1 MPASNRLFA
10 VLALAAVLA
19 PRAAFAAPGLDPTG
33 SRAIELLHGFW
44 SIVSDVSGR
53 AAADGGVQTSH
64 PTPQAI
70 SPAPAGEPA
79 VPLDDLSK
87 PTAIESHLRAALR
100 PRDGRVR
107 VTVPGGTARLGDFSI
122 GSNESVPGHLLVVRG
137 TADVYGRLLGN
148 LVTVEGDVVLHPGGV
163 VSGDILTLGGE
174 VRDEGGEIG
183 GEVRSF
189 RSASVLEAPLQTQPA
204 PAPGALEAVVRRAA
218 GVVGVFLTLGVL
230 GFGLVMFGRP
240 NLEVVSDTVSH
251 SFGRAFAAGLLG
263 QMLLLPT
270 FGMLVVGL
278 ILSVVGIVLLPF
290 AVVVY
295 ALLVIVGVVGGY
307 LAVAH
312 AMGET
317 YTRRRLALGAMIGSP
332 NSYRYLLVGLG
343 GLAAVWMA
351 WSVFG
356 WVPVAGELIRGA
368 AILVTW
374 LLATAGFGAAL
385 LSRAGIR
392 ENFAGRLIPPEA
404 LTDEYLWATPQFG
417 VTAAKRPGSR
427 TPTRGL

>member
-1 MPASNRLFA
+1 MPAPRR
-10 VLALAAVLA
+10 LAALLTLAALLA
-19 PRAAFAAPGLDPTG
+19 PSLASAAPRLDPTG
-33 SRAIELLHGFW
+33 SRTVELVHGFW
-44 SIVSDVSGR
+44 SLVSDVAGPD
-53 AAADGGVQTSH
+53 DGIQTPH
-64 PTPQAI
+64 PVPQAI
-70 SPAPAGEPA
+70 PPAQDGQAP
-79 VPLDDLSK
+79 VRLDDLSK
-87 PTAIESHLRAALR
+87 PTAIEAQLRSALR
-100 PRDGRVR
+100 PQGGAVR
-107 VTVPGGTARLGDFSI
+107 VTVPNGTARLGDFSI
-122 GSNESVPGHLLVVRG
+122 GSNESVSGHLLVVQG
-137 TADVYGRLLGN
+137 TADVYGKLLGN

-163 VSGDILTLGGE
+163 ISGDILTLGGE

-183 GEVRSF
+183 GEVRTF
-189 RSASVLEAPLQTQPA
+189 RSASVLAAPLEARA
-204 PAPGALEAVVRRAA
+204 PPPSAIETGFRRLA
-218 GVVGVFLTLGVL
+218 GVVGVFLTLCAL

-251 SFGRAFAAGLLG
+251 SFGRAFATGLLG
-263 QMLLLPT
+263 QLLLLPT

-290 AVVVY
+290 VVVVY
-295 ALLVIVGVVGGY
+295 ALLVIVAAVGGY

-317 YTRRRLALGAMIGSP
+317 YTRRRMALGVMIGSP

-343 GLAAVWMA
+343 ALAAFWMA

-356 WVPVAGELIRGA
+356 WVPVAGDLIRGA

>member
-1 MPASNRLFA
+1 MSGARRLFA
-10 VLALAAVLA
+10 ALVVLVALTCPRGAYAVT
-19 PRAAFAAPGLDPTG
+19 PIDPAG
-33 SRAIELLHGFW
+33 SRTVELVRGLW
-44 SIVSDVSGR
+44 TLVSDVSGR
-53 AAADGGVQTSH
+53 AGADDGPQTPH
-64 PTPQAI
+64 PAPQAI
-70 SPAPAGEPA
+70 PSGRSGDRPVA
-79 VPLDDLSK
+79 LDDLSK
-87 PTAIESHLRAALR
+87 PTAVEAQLRAALG
-100 PRDGRVR
+100 PQDGGVR
-107 VTVPGGTARLGDFSI
+107 LTIPGGIARLGDFSI
-122 GSNESVPGHLLVVRG
+122 GSNESVPGHLLVVQG
-137 TADVYGRLLGN
+137 TADIYGKLLGN

-163 VSGDILTLGGE
+163 ISGDVLTLGGE

-183 GEVRSF
+183 GEVRTF
-189 RSASVLEAPLQTQPA
+189 RTASVLQAPLAARVAEPS
-204 PAPGALEAVVRRAA
+204 ALETVFRRAA
-218 GVVGVFLTLGVL
+218 GVAGVFLTLGAL

-251 SFGRAFAAGLLG
+251 SFGRAFATGLLG
-263 QMLLLPT
+263 QLLLLPT

-290 AVVVY
+290 AVIVY
-295 ALLVIVGVVGGY
+295 GLLVIVGAVGGY

-317 YTRRRLALGAMIGSP
+317 YTRRRMALGALIGSP

-343 GLAAVWMA
+343 ALAAFWLA

-356 WVPVAGELIRGA
+356 WVPVAGDLIRGA

-374 LLATAGFGAAL
+374 LLGTAGFGAAL

>member
-1 MPASNRLFA
+1 M
-10 VLALAAVLA
+10 
-19 PRAAFAAPGLDPTG
+19 
-33 SRAIELLHGFW
+33 
-44 SIVSDVSGR
+44 
-53 AAADGGVQTSH
+53 
-64 PTPQAI
+64 
-70 SPAPAGEPA
+70 
-79 VPLDDLSK
+79 
-87 PTAIESHLRAALR
+87 
-100 PRDGRVR
+100 R
-107 VTVPGGTARLGDFSI
+107 VTIPNGSARLGDFSI
-122 GSNESVPGHLLVVRG
+122 GSNESLSGHLLVVRG
-137 TADVYGRLLGN
+137 TADIYGKLLGN

-183 GEVRSF
+183 GEVRTF
-189 RSASVLEAPLQTQPA
+189 RSASVLATPVETRPA
-204 PAPGALEAVVRRAA
+204 PPSAIETVFRRLAGA
-218 GVVGVFLTLGVL
+218 VGVFLTLGAL

-251 SFGRAFAAGLLG
+251 SFGRAFATGLLG
-263 QMLLLPT
+263 QLLLVPT
-270 FGMLVVGL
+270 FGMMVVGL

-295 ALLVIVGVVGGY
+295 GLLVIVAAVGGF

-317 YTRRRLALGAMIGSP
+317 YTRRRLALGVMIGSP
-332 NSYRYLLVGLG
+332 NSYRYLVVGLG
-343 GLAAVWMA
+343 ALAALWMA
-351 WSVFG
+351 WAVFG
-356 WVPVAGELIRGA
+356 WVPVAGDLIRGA

-374 LLATAGFGAAL
+374 LLGTTGFGAAL

-392 ENFAGRLIPPEA
+392 ENFAGHLIPPEA

>member
-1 MPASNRLFA
+1 MRALSRLLRA
-10 VLALAAVLA
+10 VALLSVLA
-19 PRAAFAAPGLDPTG
+19 PQAAFAGTLSDPAG
-33 SRAIELLHGFW
+33 SRTVQLVHGFW
-44 SIVSDVSGR
+44 SLVADV
-53 AAADGGVQTSH
+53 AARPGDGDDPQTPH
-64 PTPQAI
+64 PAPQAI
-70 SPAPAGEPA
+70 PPGRKGEPQVA
-79 VPLDDLSK
+79 LDDLSQ
-87 PTAIESHLRAALR
+87 PTAIESRLREALR
-100 PRDGRVR
+100 RHDDGIR
-107 VTVPGGTARLGDFSI
+107 VTVTSGTARMGDFSI
-122 GSNESVPGHLLVVRG
+122 GSNETVSGHLLVVQG
-137 TADVYGRLLGN
+137 TADIYGKLLGN
-148 LVTVEGDVVLHPGGV
+148 LVTVDGDVVIHPGGV

-183 GEVRSF
+183 GEVRTF
-189 RSASVLEAPLQTQPA
+189 RTSSVLDGSLPVEATSA
-204 PAPGALEAVVRRAA
+204 PTAIETVFRRMA
-218 GVVGVFLTLGVL
+218 GVVGVFLTLGAL

-251 SFGRAFAAGLLG
+251 SFGRAFATGLLG
-263 QMLLLPT
+263 QLLLLPT

-295 ALLVIVGVVGGY
+295 ALLVIVGAVGGY

-317 YTRRRLALGAMIGSP
+317 YTRRRLALGDHDRLAQQLPLPARGTGC
-332 NSYRYLLVGLG
+332 VGGVLG
-343 GLAAVWMA
+343 A
-351 WSVFG
+351 WAVFG
-356 WVPVAGELIRGA
+356 WVPVAGDLIRGA

-392 ENFAGRLIPPEA
+392 ENFAGRLLPPEA
-404 LTDEYLWATPQFG
+404 LTDEYLWATPQYG